1 MGAVNAIFNV
11 YVIAFLVV
19 IVLGCWNSAYGRCRK
34 CNNDRMPRCG
44 CSPDNSRKPWKNHG
58 K

>member
-1 MGAVNAIFNV
+1 VNAIFNV